1 MNGNRALFKNKGVVL
16 IILWI
21 LLMNTCDPSIARHT
35 KGTSTHQLIINIVSS
50 SVLLLL
56 TIMLPFATLVADIKF
71 GGYRFTIGSLM
82 VGFTIAILYFLQH
95 ILHFFHI
102 NQIAFE
108 IVLELASP
116 FNAIFR
122 KLFTVYMLLYGTD
135 LMPDASSDQ
144 LSSFVW
150 WYWCSIYLG
159 HFITVIVTCSGDALL
174 ANSMIL
180 LAVDIIHFVCLIVI
194 LLSCIV
200 FKRRLQLTD
209 NKRKNPLKLIKGT
222 LSFAKRRKSLTYRSA
237 LTYCDNESP
246 SKMDFAKQ
254 QYGGPFTEEDVESVK
269 SFFRLVPYLLC
280 ISLLY
285 FPTVPLGRLSHSTVS
300 TTDCL
305 LSNTYFVE
313 YMIALIV
320 ITSNQLLIKPCFA
333 SQGFSMFAKV
343 GFGLLLMFLSKVA
356 YAITELYISTSDSQN
371 ANFSIPL
378 NGSGMN
384 TSNSYIT
391 IYNNSVRYL
400 YLLPQVVGSI
410 GVAIVIPSS
419 FEFIFAQCPFNMRG
433 IVIGLDFAMDEVSEV
448 TGFWSAYVIN
458 LGHHPLGHVY
468 IYLSHVIV
476 MLLCLVFF
484 YLIRKKYKFRV
495 RNKVFMYYSAAEEY
509 YTRIN

>member
-1 MNGNRALFKNKGVVL
+1 MDGNRALFKNKGVIL

-21 LLMNTCDPSIARHT
+21 LLMNICDPTIARHT
-35 KGTSTHQLIINIVSS
+35 KGTSMNQLIINIVSS
-50 SVLLLL
+50 LILLLL

-71 GGYRFTIGSLM
+71 GGYRFTIGSLV
-82 VGFTIAILYFLQH
+82 VGFTIAILFCLQH
-95 ILHFFHI
+95 ILNFFNI
-102 NQIAFE
+102 NQILFE
-108 IVLELASP
+108 IVLEIASP

-135 LMPDASSDQ
+135 LMPDASSNQ

-159 HFITVIVTCSGDALL
+159 HFITVIVACSGDALL
-174 ANSMIL
+174 AESMVF

-200 FKRRLQLTD
+200 FKRRLQVTD
-209 NKRKNPLKLIKGT
+209 NRRKNPLKLIKGT
-222 LSFAKRRKSLTYRSA
+222 LSFVKRRKSLTYRSA

-246 SKMDFAKQ
+246 SKVDFAKQ

-269 SFFRLVPYLLC
+269 SFFRLLPFLLC

-285 FPTVPLGRLSHSTVS
+285 FPTVPLGRLGHSTVN

-313 YMIALIV
+313 YIFALIV
-320 ITSNQLLIKPCFA
+320 ITSNQSLIKPCFA
-333 SQGFSMFAKV
+333 GQGFSMFAKV

-356 YAITELYISTSDSQN
+356 YAITELYINSDTEN
-371 ANFSIPL
+371 ANFIL

-384 TSNSYIT
+384 TSNSTIT
-391 IYNNSVRYL
+391 IYKYSGKYL
-400 YLLPQVVGSI
+400 RLLPQVVGSI
-410 GVAIVIPSS
+410 GAAIVIPSS

-433 IVIGLDFAMDEVSEV
+433 IVIGLGFAMDEVSEI
-448 TGFWSAYVIN
+448 TGIWSAYVIN
-458 LGHHPLGHVY
+458 LGHHSLSHVY